1 MDRFKKILRT
11 IGLVILII
19 LALSGIGI
27 APPKTRELFM
37 NKEDT
42 IELVEK
48 KKGGSEENKT

>member
-1 MDRFKKILRT
+1 MDRFKKILRI

>member
-11 IGLVILII
+11 LGLILLII

-37 NKEDT
+37 DKEDT
-42 IELVEK
+42 IELVEGK
-48 KKGGSEENKT
+48 KEGSEEKT

>member
-1 MDRFKKILRT
+1 MDRFKKMLR
-11 IGLVILII
+11 IAGLVLLII

-42 IELVEK
+42 IELVEE
-48 KKGGSEENKT
+48 KKGGSEESKT

>member
-1 MDRFKKILRT
+1 MDRFKKILR
-11 IGLVILII
+11 IVGLVILII

-42 IELVEK
+42 IELVEGEK
-48 KKGGSEENKT
+48 EGSEEIKT

>member
-1 MDRFKKILRT
+1 MDRFKKILRI

-27 APPKTRELFM
+27 APPKTRDLFM

>member
-1 MDRFKKILRT
+1 MDRFKKILR
-11 IGLVILII
+11 IVGLVILII

-42 IELVEK
+42 IELVEGK
-48 KKGGSEENKT
+48 KEGSEESKT